1 MNKKQKQI
9 EDEAYEHMKKNYPDT
24 WSMLQRDWRENS
36 KYAMPAGASTWM
48 EPHRI
53 LDPLA
58 ARYVHGSTYA
68 HGVPQRIKDEIAQEK
83 AQNKAKELDAL
94 RQKEA
99 EQNYE
104 WKQVGYTFVKVKR
117 TQ

>member
-68 HGVPQRIKDEIAQEK
+68 HGVPQRIKDEIVQEK
-83 AQNKAKELDAL
+83 AQNKAEELEAL
-94 RQKEA
+94 RQKK
-99 EQNYE
+99 QN
-104 WKQVGYTFVKVKR
+104 R
-117 TQ
+117 TTNGSKLAILL